1 MVFDSPARIDL
12 VEHYV
17 VEMTTS
23 VYVRADLEALN
34 AIWVNDSDSGMV
46 LRRYTPYS
54 RRKQP
59 LAIFEGVFRHQEEL
73 DRFLVEI
80 VYRQDPK
87 SRPSSVRKIVDGI
100 TLGQFLS
107 SVIEIEASSVAIEF
121 GIPPENKMAR
131 RLPFVFPI
139 LQDASTMYPV
149 RPAQLPVDEISGL
162 MGLKHSSDDDVP
174 EYTIAVSKMSDEVQ
188 IILGF
193 ALKDLDLEE
202 DLGATSLIQSN
213 EQLRRIGLLTP

>member
-73 DRFLVEI
+73 SHAH
-80 VYRQDPK
+80 P
-87 SRPSSVRKIVDGI
+87 
-100 TLGQFLS
+100 
-107 SVIEIEASSVAIEF
+107 
-121 GIPPENKMAR
+121 
-131 RLPFVFPI
+131 VFEK
-139 LQDASTMYPV
+139 L
-149 RPAQLPVDEISGL
+149 
-162 MGLKHSSDDDVP
+162 
-174 EYTIAVSKMSDEVQ
+174 
-188 IILGF
+188 
-193 ALKDLDLEE
+193 
-202 DLGATSLIQSN
+202 
-213 EQLRRIGLLTP
+213 